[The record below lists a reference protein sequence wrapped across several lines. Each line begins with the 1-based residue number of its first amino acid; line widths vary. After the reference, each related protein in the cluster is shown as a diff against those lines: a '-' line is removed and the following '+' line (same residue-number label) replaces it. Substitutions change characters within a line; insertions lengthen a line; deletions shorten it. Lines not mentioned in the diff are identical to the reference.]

1 MRCWMTVGAAA
12 TIAALR
18 RGETRRIRM
27 LAMTA
32 TRTTI
37 TTASREMSGS
47 MEVTRAQVVA
57 TPGSAAPTTRTP
69 VAATWASAGST
80 PAAVMTPGAASTLA
94 GPILGV
100 GPTPAAGTSGSDA
113 VVDVTPHLS
122 AERVTKHVRHR
133 RLGLFDLALGAPQL
147 EGVREVTIDNP
158 FWEAI
163 KDCVAA
169 DSFRGNPVVGEF
181 RLDQSVEESMKR
193 VPNRQLL
200 ARKYCWTIPDPDT
213 VAFRGQA
220 RSRRP
225 GRSDGGYG
233 LLGLSTCADGRECR
247 LLRPESGYG
256 PGDQWL
262 ARRRPLRRG
271 LREGRRRSGGTAP

>member
-69 VAATWASAGST
+69 VAATWASA
-80 PAAVMTPGAASTLA
+80 
-94 GPILGV
+94 